1 MIIDLGV
8 CPLSSLE
15 NDVLVGVIE
24 KPVSAGVDDV
34 MSGIFEMPVVPANN
48 LDPSCLCD
56 VLCRVDVP
64 FGMCKRSIWFAA
76 DGLTSAV

>member
-1 MIIDLGV
+1 
-8 CPLSSLE
+8 
-15 NDVLVGVIE
+15 
-24 KPVSAGVDDV
+24 
-34 MSGIFEMPVVPANN
+34 MSGIFEMPVVPVNN